1 MANFLTEFRDIL
13 AKGDDLPTLPG
24 VVRELQ
30 AALDDE
36 FVSGGRI
43 ASIINRDPPMA
54 TRLLRLANSAAFNC
68 GTAVGEVN
76 TAIQL
81 LGFRQVRALCIALA
95 VVNAFSHRRDG
106 LIHGSFWQHSAGVA
120 FAARELARCLG
131 YSEIPLEQLYMG
143 GLLHDVGLLLMDQH
157 FPTRLEDSLDV
168 AQACDE
174 PLWRAESILL
184 GTDHAEIGSLLL
196 GSWSLPPAIVS
207 MVASHHNPR
216 LAPEKYRDACWLI
229 FAAEIICGGL
239 APSLPIERLTRARA
253 VSILDTMRAADYDV
267 DALLME
273 LWVATEEFAPV

>member
-1 MANFLTEFRDIL
+1 MANFLAEFRDIL

-24 VVRELQ
+24 VVLELQ

-36 FVSGGRI
+36 LVSGGRI
-43 ASIINRDPPMA
+43 ASIINRDPPLA

-68 GTAVGEVN
+68 GTAVGEVH

-120 FAARELARCLG
+120 LAARELARCLG
-131 YSEIPLEQLYMG
+131 YSEIPLEHLYMG

-157 FPTRLEDSLDV
+157 FPARLEDSLDV

-207 MVASHHNPR
+207 MVAAHHNPH

-239 APSLPIERLTRARA
+239 APALPIERLPRARA
-253 VSILDTMRAADYDV
+253 VSILDTMRAAEYDV
-267 DALLME
+267 DALLVE
-273 LWVATEEFAPV
+273 LGAVTEEFAPV